1 MVAEGRLTGDAR
13 VCSLTWARGEHGD
26 LVRYRRTSF
35 YELLDSL
42 DIGKAV
48 LAGVSM
54 GGYIALRMWARR
66 PDRIAAMVPSNTKA
80 EAIPRKSSP

>member
-1 MVAEGRLTGDAR
+1 
-13 VCSLTWARGEHGD
+13 
-26 LVRYRRTSF
+26 
-35 YELLDSL
+35 
-42 DIGKAV
+42 
-48 LAGVSM
+48 M